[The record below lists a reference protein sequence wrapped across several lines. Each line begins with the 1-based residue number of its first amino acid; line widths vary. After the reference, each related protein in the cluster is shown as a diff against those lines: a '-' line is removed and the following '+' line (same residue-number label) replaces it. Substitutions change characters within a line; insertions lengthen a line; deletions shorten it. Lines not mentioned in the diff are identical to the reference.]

1 MKVWKRL
8 HKITSLAVIG
18 MMLAA
23 GPCQTV
29 FAEETSVEAAA
40 EAEAQA
46 AAEAAAKA
54 AAEAE
59 AKAAAEAAAKAVAEA
74 EAKAAAEAAARE
86 AEAKAA
92 AEEAARAAEAEAAAR
107 AAETEAAQEETISS
121 DPVQSEDTGAADT
134 ETEGEPAA
142 ENTEKA
148 SAQEDPFTGTVRVEM
163 AQQGPVCMGSQV
175 TLKAVAENTNKTFS
189 IRWESRKDAQS
200 AWNTVGEGTEYSFIV
215 NEENAQYEYRA
226 VLVAA

>member
-59 AKAAAEAAAKAVAEA
+59 AKAAAEAAA
-74 EAKAAAEAAARE
+74 RE
-86 AEAKAA
+86 AEAQAA

-107 AAETEAAQEETISS
+107 AAETETAQEATISS

-134 ETEGEPAA
+134 ETEGEPVA

-175 TLKAVAENTNKTFS
+175 TLKAVAENTNKAFS

-200 AWNTVGEGTEYSFIV
+200 AWNTVSEGTEYSFIV